1 MSTFLLTGGAGFI
14 GSHTAAL
21 LRERGHLVRVLD
33 DLSSGRVANLEGL
46 DVELVEGCIT
56 DAGLVGQLAR
66 DCDFVIHLAARPSVP
81 GSCEDPVTY
90 DRINV
95 HGTVTVLEAA
105 RQAGVRQVALASSSA
120 VYGSSPE
127 VPKRE
132 DMPLSA
138 ESPYAAA
145 KAANELYA
153 QTYSRTL
160 GLPVVAL
167 RYFNVFG
174 PRQDPD
180 GPYAAVIPKF
190 VERALAGKPLLVFGD
205 GSQSR
210 DFVSV
215 ADVARANL
223 LAATTSGLG
232 GRVFNIGTGSATTIA
247 QLATWVRQHVAE
259 TGIEYRA
266 ARAGDVAVSVAEVST
281 AARDLGW
288 AASADF
294 EAAMAATIASY
305 SATQPGR

>member
-1 MSTFLLTGGAGFI
+1 MSTFLVTGGAGFI

-21 LRERGHLVRVLD
+21 LCAGGHHVRVLD
-33 DLSSGRVANLEGL
+33 DLSSGHRSNLDGL
-46 DVELVEGCIT
+46 AAELVQGCIT
-56 DAGLVGQLAR
+56 DAPLVESVVAG
-66 DCDFVIHLAARPSVP
+66 CDFVIHLAARPSVP
-81 GSCEDPVTY
+81 GSCDDPVTY
-90 DRINV
+90 DRVNV

-105 RQAGVRQVALASSSA
+105 RRAGVRQVALASSSA

-132 DMPLSA
+132 SMPLAA

-174 PRQDPD
+174 PRQDPN

-190 VERALAGKPLLVFGD
+190 VERALRGEPLLVFGD
-205 GSQSR
+205 GTQSR

-215 ADVARANL
+215 SDVARANL
-223 LAATTSGLG
+223 LAATAPGMG
-232 GRVFNIGTGSATTIA
+232 GHVFNIGTGRQTTIN
-247 QLATWVRQHVAE
+247 QLAAWVRQHVAD
-259 TGIEYRA
+259 TGVEHRP
-266 ARAGDVAVSVAEVST
+266 ARAGDVAVSVADVAA
-281 AARDLGW
+281 AARELGW
-288 AASADF
+288 TPSADF
-294 EAAMAATIASY
+294 EAAMATTIASY
-305 SATQPGR
+305 SAVQPGR